1 MVKMYKEVGET
12 LHNAIREI
20 QSSQVP
26 ISGYLAQ
33 YCGFMPSICKRNMI
47 VAIAKRKMRKVG
59 LASDGCQVVE
69 VSWGYKA
76 HLQRHRPNSCYVR

>member
-20 QSSQVP
+20 QSGQVP
-26 ISGYLAQ
+26 IPGYLAQ

-47 VAIAKRKMRKVG
+47 VAIAKRKMQK
-59 LASDGCQVVE
+59 
-69 VSWGYKA
+69 
-76 HLQRHRPNSCYVR
+76 